1 MMSWFYFLFILLI
14 SPTPWLAENKII
26 KKRSLKCSWR
36 GKFFFQMPRVGKPH
50 FKIPPRSGSLTVSG
64 ACAVLS
70 HIQLPHPHPR
80 GWNPN
85 GGGSDPSGMWAMSC
99 LAIMSVKRVSN
110 TQPKC
115 KKKALLSIDG
125 MNIWKIYSLWKWT
138 RTQARNQN

>member
-85 GGGSDPSGMWAMSC
+85 GGGSDPSGMWAMGWNPQVTAVLIS
-99 LAIMSVKRVSN
+99 SHF
-110 TQPKC
+110 
-115 KKKALLSIDG
+115 
-125 MNIWKIYSLWKWT
+125 IWKKIWKAISPIERTFLYSFISKHFWVPT
-138 RTQARNQN
+138 S